1 MREEFELCVQNGARP
16 LPIGA
21 TGFMA
26 GELWKE
32 VAADLSKFYPGETS
46 DFARDFQRLGDASK
60 SPDEL
65 RATVQRLIEHLQK
78 A

>member
-1 MREEFELCVQNGARP
+1 MREEFNLCIERGAHP

-21 TGFMA
+21 TGYMA
-26 GELWKE
+26 NELWKE
-32 VAADLSKFYPGETS
+32 MRADLSKYYPAAAS
-46 DFARDFQRLGDASK
+46 DFVTDFQRLGDASK